1 MTDTITLSLSL
12 DEVAILLDA
21 LENDLES
28 YADVIKEARGN
39 NNREDVSTF
48 TEAAER
54 IAALMT
60 KLRPL
65 VDDE

>member
-1 MTDTITLSLSL
+1 MTDTITLKLTS
-12 DEVAILLDA
+12 DEVEILLDA

-39 NNREDVSTF
+39 NNREDVATF

-54 IAALMT
+54 IAALMA